1 MMIDL
6 GRPPVAGL
14 SDPARELARV
24 RDERSRATARRSPGG
39 VA

>member
-1 MMIDL
+1 MIDL

-24 RDERSRATARRSPGG
+24 RAEHDRASAGA